1 MPSSTESASPPNSP
15 TSASHAIVPS
25 HCRTAGNTTPPPN
38 AIRELGSW
46 PVPVRGPH
54 VDRYPTT
61 SEPSTVPITIASRPS
76 QKPSP
81 STIAS
86 APVNTPVMLT
96 CGANHTVNSR
106 AGEPYR

>member
-1 MPSSTESASPPNSP
+1 M
-15 TSASHAIVPS
+15 
-25 HCRTAGNTTPPPN
+25 
-38 AIRELGSW
+38 
-46 PVPVRGPH
+46 
-54 VDRYPTT
+54 
-61 SEPSTVPITIASRPS
+61 SEPRTVPITIASRPS

-86 APVNTPVMLT
+86 APVKTPVMLT